1 MSKGFPKVNYNLLE
15 VDKAGVVLANSFELD
30 DGEELKQ
37 ALEYINNWRAS
48 HYYPIS
54 TIQVSLR
61 TKAKSVDGNALIV
74 QRLKKMQSIKRKLM
88 YNDLLSDKLSSMQ
101 DIGGCRVILSNKDE
115 VFILKKVLEESRW
128 KQKLVRI
135 NDYITFPKKTGY
147 RGVHLI
153 YEYNSKNNSSYNGM
167 NVEIQLR
174 TKLQHVWATAVET
187 IDVFIGSELKSNK
200 GKDEWKRFF
209 ALMSSLFSL
218 EENSRTIPKTPKT
231 QNDILRELIQL
242 NEKFNFFNVVEK
254 INNSVKQINNFS
266 PSKKGNVFY
275 LLTLESKE
283 QPIVDIVRYAKRS
296 RKKANT
302 EYLLREKSEEKEN
315 KNVVLVSANSI
326 ENLKQA
332 YPNYFMDIEDFYHK
346 FKNYL
351 QK

>member
-1 MSKGFPKVNYNLLE
+1 MSGGFPKVNYDLHE
-15 VDKAGVVLANSFELD
+15 IDKAGVILANSLKMD

-61 TKAKSVDGNALIV
+61 TKAKLVDGNALIV

-88 YNDLLSDKLSSMQ
+88 YNDLLSNKLSNMQ
-101 DIGGCRVILSNKDE
+101 DIGGCRVILSSKND
-115 VFILKKVLEESRW
+115 VFTLKKVLEESRW

-135 NDYITFPKKTGY
+135 NDYITSPKKTGY

-153 YEYNSKNNSSYNGM
+153 YEYNSKNNFSYNGM

-187 IDVFIGSELKSNK
+187 IDVFLGSELKSNK

-209 ALMSSLFSL
+209 ILMSSLFAL
-218 EENSRTIPKTPKT
+218 EENSRTIPKTPRT
-231 QNDILRELIQL
+231 QDEILSELIEI
-242 NEKFNFFNVVEK
+242 NKEFNFFIVVET

-266 PSKKGNVFY
+266 QSKKGNVFY
-275 LLTLESKE
+275 LLTLESKG
-283 QPIVDIVRYAKRS
+283 QIVEIVRYAKRS
-296 RKKANT
+296 RKEANT
-302 EYLLREKSEEKEN
+302 EYLRREKSEEKEN

-332 YPNYFMDIEDFYHK
+332 YPNYFMNIEDFYYK
-346 FKNYL
+346 LKNYL
-351 QK
+351 SK